1 MEHPIRADGMALTAQ
16 HAGIPLSAE
25 QLCVEYSDRVYRF
38 AAMIS
43 RGDVEAE
50 DLAQEAL
57 ERAIRYLPSFDPARG
72 AVEGWLWRTV
82 LNAARDAGRAAKRR
96 HLLVERL
103 RSLRGPDPTPAIEI
117 PDAVLDETIVAGLR
131 ALGPRDRT
139 LLALRFGADLDHRE
153 IGRALGLSEEAAGVA
168 GRRALAKLRKRVL
181 NPTEELSHE
190 SNA

>member
-1 MEHPIRADGMALTAQ
+1 M
-16 HAGIPLSAE
+16 SAE
-25 QLCVEYSDRVYRF
+25 QLCAEYSDRVYRF

-43 RGDVEAE
+43 RGDVEAD

-72 AVEGWLWRTV
+72 AIEGWLWRTV

-96 HLLVERL
+96 HLLGERL
-103 RSLRGPDPTPAIEI
+103 RSLREPDPTPAIEI
-117 PDAVLDETIVAGLR
+117 PDEVLDESIVVALR

-153 IGRALGLSEEAAGVA
+153 IGRAMGLSEEAAGVA
-168 GRRALAKLRKRVL
+168 GRRALARLRKRVL
-181 NPTEELSHE
+181 SAPGEANREPNT
-190 SNA
+190 